1 MYMYIIILRQNNI
14 NPNIPRPGP
23 DLLPRRGRH
32 DLVRLPVQ
40 RPQLVVLAVEPPRR
54 VRRIALVQGQIGES
68 GQVGWSG
75 GHFLLP
81 SCFLFFSRL
90 GRASVKAM
98 LGYSIEDLRSFRT

>member
-1 MYMYIIILRQNNI
+1 MSSKQVEDFSEKNKEHMYMYMYIIILRQNNI

-54 VRRIALVQGQIGES
+54 VWRIALVQGQIGES

-81 SCFLFFSRL
+81 ACFLFFSPPR
-90 GRASVKAM
+90 
-98 LGYSIEDLRSFRT
+98 